1 MNQGKISA
9 LFKSLISSS
18 KITVLT
24 NGLDLK
30 LSTKN
35 CVVTAYEFN
44 INNYYFFQ
52 VLQLLLSFYQSYTP
66 NKGIRGSLIYIFPS
80 F

>member
-30 LSTKN
+30 LSTKI
-35 CVVTAYEFN
+35 VW
-44 INNYYFFQ
+44 
-52 VLQLLLSFYQSYTP
+52 LLHMNLTLIIIFSSLATSTFLYQSYTLP
-66 NKGIRGSLIYIFPS
+66 KGIRSLIYIFPS

>member
-18 KITVLT
+18 KITRI

-30 LSTKN
+30 LLKLLHMNLTLIIIFSSLATST
-35 CVVTAYEFN
+35 F
-44 INNYYFFQ
+44 
-52 VLQLLLSFYQSYTP
+52 LYQS
-66 NKGIRGSLIYIFPS
+66 NKGIR
-80 F
+80 